1 MKIIINKGKRIHN
14 YFYFTLLF
22 LLLLFSCK
30 SNDEYEFFVPS
41 IPFEDGYEE
50 LGDNASSNLKYKFEL
65 FKFEYVLNL
74 AIEKELFVRTCQL
87 PKTISVQEGDQ
98 LSSQE
103 YYDLFLH
110 DDNDIIILNDILDQI
125 NNRAIGTDFDQ
136 VQVIVN
142 FVQSIPYE
150 EAINQKY
157 PIETLYSN
165 KGDCSDKSILP
176 TKLLDLSGFDVCL
189 CMKKQSIWQLE

>member
-1 MKIIINKGKRIHN
+1 M
-14 YFYFTLLF
+14 
-22 LLLLFSCK
+22 
-30 SNDEYEFFVPS
+30 
-41 IPFEDGYEE
+41 
-50 LGDNASSNLKYKFEL
+50 YKFEL
-65 FKFEYVLNL
+65 YKFEYVLNL
-74 AIEKELFVRTCQL
+74 SIEKKLFVRTCQL

-142 FVQSIPYE
+142 FVQ
-150 EAINQKY
+150 
-157 PIETLYSN
+157 
-165 KGDCSDKSILP
+165 
-176 TKLLDLSGFDVCL
+176 
-189 CMKKQSIWQLE
+189 

>member
-1 MKIIINKGKRIHN
+1 MSWI
-14 YFYFTLLF
+14 YLL
-22 LLLLFSCK
+22 K
-30 SNDEYEFFVPS
+30 
-41 IPFEDGYEE
+41 
-50 LGDNASSNLKYKFEL
+50 KK
-65 FKFEYVLNL
+65 
-74 AIEKELFVRTCQL
+74 LFVRTCQL

-176 TKLLDLSGFDVCL
+176 AKLLDLSGFDVCL